1 MHPLFEKNLIST
13 KAASDLSGYN
23 SDYLSRL
30 CRSGKITGTQVGRTW
45 LVSQRSLEEFVKS
58 QSERKQVLRSQLSEE
73 REKEYRHAQI
83 PVSRTSRRIAPAFQ
97 EVSAALLSAKG
108 DVRMTLLKGRGVAVL
123 ATLVTLLI
131 GVSVS
136 QVAPFQNLVNESL
149 NTSLA
154 ISDGVRTITNTAIGI
169 ANERATNKI
178 LASAANANLFSV
190 NSNAF
195 STSRIS
201 LATLGPVPIKKIDGK
216 KVVSIHTFNSS
227 KSIAQT
233 SSSSEPVTNFLK
245 TTKYVFMHPYAG
257 AVALARIE
265 AHAYVNLGA
274 TTYVGIQNGLTSYA
288 DGIQS
293 TGNTALS
300 LASSIR
306 DFGIQLPYS
315 LAENE
320 ANLALAWINFSK
332 GILHDYSN
340 GVYAWVNQTPTV
352 PAVLTKSAYDTGSV
366 IADSIV
372 PVPSMIAAGYQ
383 KGINAW
389 VTATPAIATS
399 IVKNEVALGTSLNG
413 LTSTTLAL
421 ENANVTAKVESTSQE
436 AHGTAIIAYNLVQN
450 ENKVLKP
457 APKTAAVIQSSPR
470 DMMLG
475 VLGNASVD
483 INSAMQTA
491 ASYTAGEQVALATYN
506 FINSWF
512 TTAGNLIAVIF
523 NINTNHLAI
532 EPNAYLISTST
543 APRPNYSSH
552 ASTATLSSGNTSSSN
567 TNATTIINKYST
579 QQGGVTRNYVDDSIL
594 SLKDFLTSQLDSF
607 SGSFKGGSSG
617 GNSSSGGG
625 GSSSIVN
632 GNFVGGS
639 VSATTLAVS
648 GDASVAGTTTL
659 NNLIVTATSSLNG
672 DVNVGGAFTLAGVP
686 IQTYIAQHSGTT
698 TFPFINA
705 VSTTATSTFAGDV
718 NFDNGEFIYSTSTHT
733 TSIAN
738 ANITNATIAN
748 SVTTNATTTN
758 ATTTNGY
765 ISNLTSD
772 TAVITNATTTNFFA
786 TLAQATTGIFGTLT
800 SNLATIAG
808 LNVTD
813 STTTNATST
822 NLYSTNGSFGNLLA
836 TIANFTSAF
845 IGNLTATNATTTNA
859 TSTNLFAT
867 NISGTNANLTNADLT
882 NATIANSVTTNATT
896 TNATTTNGYTTNF
909 VATNATVDNSTTTNA
924 YISSLSSDNALVSN
938 ATTTNA
944 TSTNL
949 FATNITGTNAAIV
962 NATTT
967 NASSTNL
974 YASRGVID
982 SLVSLLGN
990 FTDLF
995 TTNLFA
1001 TNSTTTNATSTNFF
1015 ATNGSFGNLL
1025 ATIANFTSAFI
1036 GNLTATN
1043 AVLTNATSTNFVA
1056 TNITGTNANLT
1067 NATVTNATIANS
1079 VTTNATSTN
1088 ATSTNLFATN
1098 ISGSNANLTNASST
1112 NFFASFAHIASGL
1125 FDNFN
1130 ATLATIAGLNVT
1142 NSTTTSA
1149 TSTNAYATNFTAGNA
1164 SVSNLTSGT
1173 LTSTSANIV
1182 NATTTNATS
1191 TNFFATNISGTNA
1204 NVSGLTL
1211 GNDNGVLTAT
1221 NGVVAPGLVNLTSEV
1236 TNVLPTANGGTGF
1249 SSYANGIV
1257 LISDGS
1263 GNLTQLPAGGTN
1275 QVLKIGPG
1283 GIPYWGLDQTVGSG
1297 GNDGIFATSSGA
1309 IYPLDTSSSVLV
1321 GTNAATNAANS
1332 FEVHGISYFSGNVG
1346 IASSSPTYKLSVEG
1360 ISSLGNRAIAGYFTA
1375 TTTTASTFPYASTTA
1390 ISISGANGLSLGS
1403 LNGPLQANNGAVSAT
1418 TSIGVHY
1425 GGTGLTTAP
1434 TLGQLLVGNST
1445 GGYALTSTSSLRIA
1459 VSDLIGTTDNLAEGV
1474 TNLYFTDARADARIN
1489 ATTTIGTLLSAPNLS
1504 TVSTSLNG
1512 FLKATA
1518 GALSTSLINLTSDV
1532 AGILPVT
1539 NGGTGTSSFATNG
1552 VLYGNGTNNLLVTSQ
1567 GTANSVLVANNGAPS
1582 FSSAITIGT
1591 SVTSPILNATTAIEL
1606 GGVNINTT
1614 GTLSDVAYLDQA
1626 DNFTAPSTFT
1636 YATSTSEYTSTL
1648 GLGSS
1653 YFTSLLGNGLTNVNG
1668 VLTVSTTSLGSGF
1681 FAQGGN
1687 AFGVA
1692 GILGTTDNNPL
1703 TFITNN
1709 TEKARFT
1716 AAGSFG
1722 IGTTTPGATLG
1733 VNGSG
1738 LFNGSLT
1745 SNSLLTSGNANVNS
1759 LTVGTL
1765 TGFLKANSGVVSTSL
1780 INAGS
1785 DIVGTLAVGNG
1796 GTGSTTLTGL
1806 LKGNGIGAIQ
1816 TAIAGTDYQVPGNYI
1831 TALTGD
1837 VTASGPG
1844 SAVATLATVN
1854 GTTGSFGS
1862 STAIPTFT
1870 VNGKGLITAAGS
1882 VAVIAPA
1889 GTLTGTTLASNVL
1902 NSSLTSV
1909 GTLSTLTVS
1918 GQSILG
1924 NASTTNL
1931 SANTLA
1937 IGGSAT
1943 TTISAAGV
1951 LTTPS
1956 LVATGNANVGSL
1968 TVGTLTGFLKANSGV
1983 VSTSLI
1989 NAGSDIVGTLAV
2001 GNGGTG
2007 INTTPIYGQILVGN
2021 GTGGY
2026 ALTSTSTLGLA
2037 PSFTTTYPI
2046 QYSGNNL
2053 SLAFGTTTANTYSAL
2068 QTFNGGASASTLT
2081 IGSLN
2086 GVLYGNNGVVKST
2099 ATSSAALGLGLAG
2112 TLTTLGAA
2120 DSLII
2125 ATSSLYSGTTG
2136 QFPYFSGTN
2145 TITATSSLFLAANG
2159 NIGIGSTSPYSLLSV
2174 DTTNATTYPAFTV
2187 GSSASTSIQVG
2198 ANGYVGIGAPNTS
2211 GNTLLVTG
2219 VNANGL
2225 VAFRNPYS
2233 NGFSSFDLYDDTG
2246 AQQFSI
2252 GHGNSGTFANW
2263 SNLNYFNSYSEPIV
2277 FQMNNAE
2284 KLRITPAGFL
2294 GIGTSSPNSA
2304 LEVSASSG
2312 GTVLNTFNGATSVGI
2327 ANRSTTNN
2335 TFSTLAFRTQDLT
2348 NGAATSTAQI
2358 AGIGT
2363 SHTAGAVSGALAFLT
2378 NNAGTL
2384 NEVGR
2389 FTAAGSFGIGTTTP
2403 GATLGVNGSGL
2414 FNGSLTSNSLLTSG
2428 NANVNSLTVGTLTG
2442 FLKAN
2447 SGVVSTSLINAG
2459 SDIVGTLAVGNG
2471 GTGSTTLTGLLKG
2484 NGIGAVQSAVGDTDY
2499 QKPITLTTTGTGG
2512 VATFTGD
2519 TLNIPNYAGGV
2530 TSVSNAD
2537 GTLSISPTTGAVVA
2551 GLNLAH
2557 ANTFTA
2563 LQQFANS
2570 SSTLATANTLFL
2582 PSQTSTLLKTTATGQ
2597 VVPAVSGT
2605 DYQPAGAYITGNQN
2619 ITLSGDVSGSGT
2631 TAITTTL
2638 ATVNGTT
2645 GSFGSSTAIP
2655 TFTVN
2660 GKGLIT
2666 AAGSVAVV
2674 APAGTLTGTTLASN
2688 VLNSS
2693 LTSVGTLSAL
2703 TVSGLTTLVNASS
2716 TNFSANTLAV
2726 GGTGTTTINAA
2737 GVLTS
2742 PSLVATGNA
2751 NVGSLTVGTLTGFL
2765 KANSGVVSTSLINA
2779 GSDLVGT
2786 LAVANGGTGTTTGG
2800 VTNGVEYYNGTTLT
2814 NDTGFTY
2821 GGNGGNV
2828 GIGTITPA
2836 YKLDVA
2842 GFINTDQ
2849 YSGFKQN
2856 GNTVL
2861 YASTTNSSLA
2871 VGDSA
2876 AAAWMSTSTVVTY
2889 DIAVGQGALASTGSF
2904 FSATK
2909 NTALGYNSLF
2919 LNTTGANNTA
2929 TGYLS
2934 LASSTTGVGNSAFGS
2949 QALVLTT
2956 VGNFNTAS
2964 GYQSLYSNTS
2974 GANNAALGAFAL
2986 SSNTVGANNTA
2997 VGEYALSYNTDATS
3011 SVAIG
3016 ALAGAG
3022 AFTPYH
3028 NQGGTYV
3035 GYGTGYNVA
3044 NNSDYNTF
3052 LGYLTGYDVTTGND
3066 NIIIGTEVNNGGN
3079 HITTGS
3085 NNIGLGYNTVFPG
3098 GTGANNQLNIGNAI
3112 FGIGLTA
3119 TSSGT
3124 SIPAILT
3131 GNIGIATSSPN
3142 YTLDVGGFINTSAYA
3157 GYKQNGFTVL
3167 YASTTNQSLAVGASN
3182 AAAWLAAT
3190 STVFQDVAIGQG
3202 ALGVSPTNASA
3213 VRNTAIGFT
3222 ALNGDTTGANNVALG
3237 HSSLYYNTTG
3247 GNNTATGYFAL
3258 GDNTTGVS
3266 NIANGALALSG
3277 NTTGSNNS
3285 TLGYNVLSQNI
3296 TGSNN
3301 TAIGSNALYTNLQA
3315 TNVVAIGASAARG
3328 PFGNYSNQGG
3338 TYIGYQ
3344 SGYNA
3349 GNNSDYNTFLGYQ
3362 AGYSN
3367 TTGFDNILIGPTLN
3381 TGGNNITTGANN
3393 IGLGYNAVFPSAT
3406 ANNQLNI
3413 GNTIFGTLVAT
3424 SSSTSVPANLSAT
3437 LIGIGTSTPLST
3449 LAVGGNASIGAD
3461 YNVAAPTNGLIVE
3474 GNIGIGTTSPYALL
3488 SIGNTNGIGF
3498 TTGTST
3504 FNTTGGIN
3512 LANGG
3517 CYAVNGTCLGT
3528 GLASAVTSIG
3538 PAGQLQNGPAITLAT
3553 TSSATTG
3560 LTIGTTITGSGNTLT
3575 YAPTLSGTLAVANG
3589 GTGISTAPTYGQL
3602 LVGNA
3607 SGGYTL
3613 TATSSLGISSGGGSG
3628 TVGSGTTG
3636 QLPYYA
3642 AGGTTLTAT
3651 SSLFLSTNGN
3661 VGVGTTIPAYTL
3673 DVGGFI
3679 NTDQYSGFKQAG
3691 NTVLYAS
3698 TTNISSSVVA
3708 SAAAAWMAAT
3718 STPFYDVAVGQ
3729 GALATSPTNAT
3740 GIYNTALGYTAL
3752 NHNTTGSRNVGIGSN
3767 ALGANTTG
3775 AQNAA
3780 VGAFALQSNTT
3791 GNNNTAFGYTALN
3804 TNGNGSNNTGIG
3816 NFALASNTSGSQ
3828 NNALGT
3834 SALYKNTNGSNNTA
3848 NGYQSLFSNITG
3860 SNNSAFGYQSLL
3872 NNTLASSSVS
3882 IGYNA
3887 ALGIGGNYTNQGGTY
3902 LGFQSGY
3909 SAATSS
3915 DFNTFLGYQSGY
3927 DVTTGND
3934 NILIGANVNTGGSH
3948 LTTGANNIGLG
3959 YNTIFPGGAT
3969 ANNQLNI
3976 GNFIFGTG
3984 LTATSS
3990 GTTLPTTL
3998 TGSIGI
4004 GTSTPLSTLAVGGNA
4019 SIGADYNVAAP
4030 TNGLIVEGNVGIG
4043 STSPTLGSLV
4053 VRSPAASALTTLFL
4067 DRQTATNNNN
4077 NYFIA
4082 TSGGFS
4088 AGSFYVTAQSNL
4100 NAGSVNVNGTYS
4112 TSGGGRSF
4120 FNVGSNTNSL
4130 TFSELVATSSVS
4142 GLNEMFSFKP
4152 LYNETSGTAA
4162 NTDLLIQRNE
4172 TKIGSG
4178 AQYLINA
4185 QVGGSLNSYATTTEF
4200 NVDRLGNGYFAGSVG
4215 IGTTTPV
4222 STLTVQGSACFSVGA
4237 GATVACGTTAGNT
4250 YATLNNTGNYDVAE
4264 NYVSTDF
4271 AATPGTIV
4279 ALDPNTP
4286 EGVKTASSGA
4296 TVVGII
4302 STAPGVLLGG
4312 ADAKAI
4318 GNRVAIALSGRTPV
4332 KVSIE
4337 GGAIAI
4343 GDRIALSSTPGVGMK
4358 ANSSGQT
4365 IGIALQSATNPGMID
4380 VFVQAQYAFA
4390 SNQLSVDSATGNTG
4404 IGGAS
4409 VTTGP
4414 AASKLTVYGTASASA
4429 FVAAN
4434 EASDFTSK
4442 FGSLVFGSSTAT
4454 SVLSADG
4461 NGVDIYKMASLA
4473 LTGVQQL
4480 TAQTNAL
4487 ASTTNSLATQV
4498 GSLNARVAALEAGAL
4513 AGMQNASSTS
4523 STSFLSS
4530 SSTQLAS
4537 ALEGFGVLLQNGIAQ
4552 FNTLVVRNLVF
4563 SKDTNGTSAAGSGTI
4578 LAGNT
4583 TVQIT
4588 NADMLSSSQVSV
4600 TLTSPL
4606 TGNWYIS
4613 NKQNGSFQV
4622 TVSALQA
4629 ASVTFDYVIIQTQ
4642 GQIATTTPTGYV
4654 GSAFSWLSGLFGGT
4668 TTPPVLPP
4676 ATAPPATGTGSTTP
4690 SGSASTTPSAN
4701 APVVSLNG
4709 GAAMA
4714 LNQNDAFIDSGA
4726 SAKDSTGA
4734 DISNTIVV
4742 TGSVNTAT
4750 AGLYTL
4756 TYTATDSAGNVGT
4769 ASRLVTVSGTVVPP
4783 ANSGTTTSTG
4793 SGTTSTPTTP
4803 ATTPAPT
4810 TTTTPAPS
4818 TPAPAPSAP
4827 ASPAATP
4834 APSAPTP
4841 ADSGSTP
4848 APATTP

>member
-1806 LKGNGIGAIQ
+1806 LKGNGIGA
-1816 TAIAGTDYQVPGNYI
+1816 
-1831 TALTGD
+1831 
-1837 VTASGPG
+1837 
-1844 SAVATLATVN
+1844 
-1854 GTTGSFGS
+1854 
-1862 STAIPTFT
+1862 
-1870 VNGKGLITAAGS
+1870 
-1882 VAVIAPA
+1882 
-1889 GTLTGTTLASNVL
+1889 
-1902 NSSLTSV
+1902 
-1909 GTLSTLTVS
+1909 
-1918 GQSILG
+1918 
-1924 NASTTNL
+1924 
-1931 SANTLA
+1931 
-1937 IGGSAT
+1937 
-1943 TTISAAGV
+1943 
-1951 LTTPS
+1951 
-1956 LVATGNANVGSL
+1956 
-1968 TVGTLTGFLKANSGV
+1968 
-1983 VSTSLI
+1983 
-1989 NAGSDIVGTLAV
+1989 
-2001 GNGGTG
+2001 
-2007 INTTPIYGQILVGN
+2007 
-2021 GTGGY
+2021 
-2026 ALTSTSTLGLA
+2026 
-2037 PSFTTTYPI
+2037 
-2046 QYSGNNL
+2046 
-2053 SLAFGTTTANTYSAL
+2053 
-2068 QTFNGGASASTLT
+2068 
-2081 IGSLN
+2081 
-2086 GVLYGNNGVVKST
+2086 
-2099 ATSSAALGLGLAG
+2099 
-2112 TLTTLGAA
+2112 
-2120 DSLII
+2120 
-2125 ATSSLYSGTTG
+2125 
-2136 QFPYFSGTN
+2136 
-2145 TITATSSLFLAANG
+2145 
-2159 NIGIGSTSPYSLLSV
+2159 
-2174 DTTNATTYPAFTV
+2174 
-2187 GSSASTSIQVG
+2187 
-2198 ANGYVGIGAPNTS
+2198 
-2211 GNTLLVTG
+2211 
-2219 VNANGL
+2219 
-2225 VAFRNPYS
+2225 
-2233 NGFSSFDLYDDTG
+2233 
-2246 AQQFSI
+2246 
-2252 GHGNSGTFANW
+2252 
-2263 SNLNYFNSYSEPIV
+2263 
-2277 FQMNNAE
+2277 
-2284 KLRITPAGFL
+2284 
-2294 GIGTSSPNSA
+2294 
-2304 LEVSASSG
+2304 
-2312 GTVLNTFNGATSVGI
+2312 
-2327 ANRSTTNN
+2327 
-2335 TFSTLAFRTQDLT
+2335 
-2348 NGAATSTAQI
+2348 
-2358 AGIGT
+2358 
-2363 SHTAGAVSGALAFLT
+2363 
-2378 NNAGTL
+2378 
-2384 NEVGR
+2384 
-2389 FTAAGSFGIGTTTP
+2389 
-2403 GATLGVNGSGL
+2403 
-2414 FNGSLTSNSLLTSG
+2414 
-2428 NANVNSLTVGTLTG
+2428 
-2442 FLKAN
+2442 
-2447 SGVVSTSLINAG
+2447 
-2459 SDIVGTLAVGNG
+2459 
-2471 GTGSTTLTGLLKG
+2471 
-2484 NGIGAVQSAVGDTDY
+2484 VQSAVGDTDY

-4053 VRSPAASALTTLFL
+4053 VRSPAASALTT
-4067 DRQTATNNNN
+4067 
-4077 NYFIA
+4077 I
-4082 TSGGFS
+4082 
-4088 AGSFYVTAQSNL
+4088 
-4100 NAGSVNVNGTYS
+4100 
-4112 TSGGGRSF
+4112 
-4120 FNVGSNTNSL
+4120 
-4130 TFSELVATSSVS
+4130 
-4142 GLNEMFSFKP
+4142 
-4152 LYNETSGTAA
+4152 
-4162 NTDLLIQRNE
+4162 I
-4172 TKIGSG
+4172 I
-4178 AQYLINA
+4178 
-4185 QVGGSLNSYATTTEF
+4185 
-4200 NVDRLGNGYFAGSVG
+4200 
-4215 IGTTTPV
+4215 
-4222 STLTVQGSACFSVGA
+4222 
-4237 GATVACGTTAGNT
+4237 
-4250 YATLNNTGNYDVAE
+4250 
-4264 NYVSTDF
+4264 
-4271 AATPGTIV
+4271 
-4279 ALDPNTP
+4279 
-4286 EGVKTASSGA
+4286 
-4296 TVVGII
+4296 II
-4302 STAPGVLLGG
+4302 S
-4312 ADAKAI
+4312 
-4318 GNRVAIALSGRTPV
+4318 
-4332 KVSIE
+4332 
-4337 GGAIAI
+4337 
-4343 GDRIALSSTPGVGMK
+4343 
-4358 ANSSGQT
+4358 
-4365 IGIALQSATNPGMID
+4365 
-4380 VFVQAQYAFA
+4380 
-4390 SNQLSVDSATGNTG
+4390 
-4404 IGGAS
+4404 
-4409 VTTGP
+4409 
-4414 AASKLTVYGTASASA
+4414 
-4429 FVAAN
+4429 
-4434 EASDFTSK
+4434 
-4442 FGSLVFGSSTAT
+4442 
-4454 SVLSADG
+4454 
-4461 NGVDIYKMASLA
+4461 
-4473 LTGVQQL
+4473 
-4480 TAQTNAL
+4480 
-4487 ASTTNSLATQV
+4487 
-4498 GSLNARVAALEAGAL
+4498 
-4513 AGMQNASSTS
+4513 
-4523 STSFLSS
+4523 
-4530 SSTQLAS
+4530 
-4537 ALEGFGVLLQNGIAQ
+4537 
-4552 FNTLVVRNLVF
+4552 
-4563 SKDTNGTSAAGSGTI
+4563 
-4578 LAGNT
+4578 
-4583 TVQIT
+4583 
-4588 NADMLSSSQVSV
+4588 
-4600 TLTSPL
+4600 
-4606 TGNWYIS
+4606 
-4613 NKQNGSFQV
+4613 
-4622 TVSALQA
+4622 
-4629 ASVTFDYVIIQTQ
+4629 
-4642 GQIATTTPTGYV
+4642 
-4654 GSAFSWLSGLFGGT
+4654 
-4668 TTPPVLPP
+4668 
-4676 ATAPPATGTGSTTP
+4676 
-4690 SGSASTTPSAN
+4690 
-4701 APVVSLNG
+4701 
-4709 GAAMA
+4709 
-4714 LNQNDAFIDSGA
+4714 
-4726 SAKDSTGA
+4726 
-4734 DISNTIVV
+4734 
-4742 TGSVNTAT
+4742 
-4750 AGLYTL
+4750 
-4756 TYTATDSAGNVGT
+4756 
-4769 ASRLVTVSGTVVPP
+4769 
-4783 ANSGTTTSTG
+4783 
-4793 SGTTSTPTTP
+4793 
-4803 ATTPAPT
+4803 
-4810 TTTTPAPS
+4810 
-4818 TPAPAPSAP
+4818 
-4827 ASPAATP
+4827 
-4834 APSAPTP
+4834 
-4841 ADSGSTP
+4841 
-4848 APATTP
+4848 